1 MKHAILII
9 AHKNFKHLV
18 DLICYFKSDS
28 FFIYI
33 HIDKKSNFSK
43 DQLSFL
49 SQQKNVMYIKRKYSI
64 NWGGFNILRTI
75 LWLFKQAIKNKQ
87 VNYFHLISGMDFP
100 VKNVNTFLSFFEE
113 HRGKEFL
120 GYHTLPA
127 PNWEN
132 GTLIRFEY
140 YWPYDIIDA
149 KTKKGHNRCTRIID
163 WQKKHRIKRILPSY
177 WGILYGGSAWFSLS
191 KSCIAFIL
199 EYSKKKSAFYRR
211 LKYTFAPEETYFST
225 IVLNSPFAK
234 NTINDNL
241 RYIDWNYRN
250 GNIPANLDEKDY
262 TTIMESTA
270 FFARK
275 FEYPVSQ
282 RLIALLKNTIYVQ
295 PFFCKDTII
304 SNIQI
309 K

>member
-9 AHKNFKHLV
+9 AHKNFKHLL
-18 DLICYFKSDS
+18 DLIYYFHDGP

-33 HIDKKSNFSK
+33 HIDKKSSFSK
-43 DQLSFL
+43 EQIRILSEE
-49 SQQKNVMYIKRKYSI
+49 KNVVFVIRKYRV
-64 NWGGFNILRTI
+64 NWGGFNILRVALLLLDKAT
-75 LWLFKQAIKNKQ
+75 KDNQAD
-87 VNYFHLISGMDFP
+87 YFHLISGMDFP
-100 VKNVNTFLSFFEE
+100 VKNVKSFLSFFEE
-113 HRGKEFL
+113 HKGKEFL

-127 PNWEN
+127 QNWEN

-140 YWPYDIIDA
+140 YYPYDLFDD
-149 KTKKGHNRCTRIID
+149 KTKKGHIQCSRIID
-163 WQKKHRIKRILPSY
+163 WQKKHKIKRSLQSY
-177 WGILYGGSAWFSLS
+177 WGVLYGGSGWFSLS
-191 KSCIAFIL
+191 KLCIAFIL
-199 EYSKKKSAFYRR
+199 KYSKKKSAFYRR
-211 LKYTFAPEETYFST
+211 LKYTFAPEETYFPS

-262 TTIMESTA
+262 TTLMKSTA

-282 RLIALLKNTIYVQ
+282 QLVYLLKKQFSLEQSEEEV
-295 PFFCKDTII
+295 
-304 SNIQI
+304 
-309 K
+309 